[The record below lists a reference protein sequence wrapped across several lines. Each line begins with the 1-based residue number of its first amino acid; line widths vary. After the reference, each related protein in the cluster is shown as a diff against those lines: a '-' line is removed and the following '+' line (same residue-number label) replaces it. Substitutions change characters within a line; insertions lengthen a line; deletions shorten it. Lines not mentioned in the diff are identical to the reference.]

1 MRHSV
6 VKSLFTEQN
15 VIDFSLNRSFY

>member
-1 MRHSV
+1 MINLQQIV

-15 VIDFSLNRSFY
+15 RTV